1 MPLYNVLSPLKH
13 DATSYGPGETIALP
27 EKAAETLVARG
38 RIEPIKPTRPARA
51 RPSPARKRKTNT
63 KA

>member
-13 DATSYGPGETIALP
+13 DATSYGPGETITLP
-27 EKAAETLVARG
+27 ETAAETLVARG
-38 RIEPIKPTRPARA
+38 RLEPAEPTRPSRA
-51 RPSPARKRKTNT
+51 KPSPARKRKTKT